1 MCRSQLFSALC
12 SLKFPAIFWISNT
25 MQKGRHATK
34 IKRLA
39 QQKVKRLSLEADH
52 HLLSA
57 NTFDLTQIMFPKKKS
72 SAKSAACVLQWHW
85 LRRPWKRACT
95 ACQRIHP
102 AHKDAPT
109 AVDYFASSFTSIMQ
123 TQWNEWKTLYYLSA
137 KTILQILQRLF

>member
-1 MCRSQLFSALC
+1 
-12 SLKFPAIFWISNT
+12 

-72 SAKSAACVLQWHW
+72 SAKSAACVLQ
-85 LRRPWKRACT
+85 
-95 ACQRIHP
+95 
-102 AHKDAPT
+102 
-109 AVDYFASSFTSIMQ
+109 
-123 TQWNEWKTLYYLSA
+123 
-137 KTILQILQRLF
+137 